1 VKSFVDWL
9 LAQRLRL
16 VIAAVVVAPLLPLVS
31 AALIVVETARR
42 GTAQGLVSAG
52 AACAGLVLLAAL
64 ARADVSVVA
73 TIGGISMLSG
83 VAVGALLRRTQSLV
97 FAFQLVMLGCFALVV
112 LNSLVGPDPQVLFGP
127 LLREFEAVMQSPAYT
142 PQDVADVTARLAQML
157 PAVTLFSS
165 LVGALLLGY
174 WWWTLAEG
182 ESRFGKEFRELRLGL
197 LLGAGASAIAALG
210 LALSAPLVQNL
221 TPLAWLAFGVQGLAV
236 VHAVA
241 HARRWH
247 SGILVLLYLLL
258 VMPPLTV
265 FVMFPVGVVGL
276 IDTWLNLRKRLRAA

>member
-1 VKSFVDWL
+1 MKSFVDWL
-9 LAQRLRL
+9 LGQRLRL

-31 AALIVVETARR
+31 AALIVLETARR
-42 GTAQGLVSAG
+42 GTGQGLASAG
-52 AACAGLVLLAAL
+52 AASAGLALLAVL
-64 ARADVSVVA
+64 ARADVNVVA

-83 VAVGALLRRTQSLV
+83 VAVGTLLRRTRSLV
-97 FAFQLVMLGCFALVV
+97 FAFQLVMLGCFALVL

-142 PQDVADVTARLAQML
+142 QRDVADVIARLAQML

-165 LVGALLLGY
+165 LIGALLLGH

-182 ESRFGKEFRELRLGL
+182 ESRFATEFRELRLGL
-197 LLGAGASAIAALG
+197 LLGAGASVIALLG

-221 TPLAWLAFGVQGLAV
+221 SPLAWLGFAAQGLAV

-258 VMPPLTV
+258 VLPPLTV
-265 FVMFPVGVVGL
+265 FVMFPVSVVGL
-276 IDTWLNLRKRLRAA
+276 MDTWLNLRKRLRAA